1 MIKSSEIYE
10 RYNKLSKRNYVEEL
24 RKIRMATTDIISLVK
39 NNLLYFQMWTEV
51 EILQDDLSWKG
62 NSLRLLRG
70 RPPHKLSNDVDTE
83 HENSLSSPRPL
94 EFILPINMS
103 QYKENFLTLEC
114 LSQTFTHLCSPST
127 ERILLAIINDDGTI
141 VYYFVYKGV
150 RKPKRN

>member
-1 MIKSSEIYE
+1 MKDIINCRREITS
-10 RYNKLSKRNYVEEL
+10 RRL

-70 RPPHKLSNDVDTE
+70 RPPHKLNNDVDTE
-83 HENSLSSPRPL
+83 QENSLSSPRPL

>member
-1 MIKSSEIYE
+1 MKDIINCRREITS
-10 RYNKLSKRNYVEEL
+10 RRL
-24 RKIRMATTDIISLVK
+24 RKKRMATTDIISLVK

>member
-1 MIKSSEIYE
+1 MG
-10 RYNKLSKRNYVEEL
+10 
-24 RKIRMATTDIISLVK
+24 TTDIISLVK

-51 EILQDDLSWKG
+51 ELLQDVLPWKENTLS
-62 NSLRLLRG
+62 LLKG
-70 RPPHKLSNDVDTE
+70 RPPHKLSNDTEDTVGD
-83 HENSLSSPRPL
+83 HGMSPVQQT

-114 LSQTFTHLCSPST
+114 LSQVFTQLCDSVT

>member
-1 MIKSSEIYE
+1 
-10 RYNKLSKRNYVEEL
+10 
-24 RKIRMATTDIISLVK
+24 MATTDIISLVK

-114 LSQTFTHLCSPST
+114 LSQTFTHLCNPST

>member
-1 MIKSSEIYE
+1 MKDIINCRREITS
-10 RYNKLSKRNYVEEL
+10 RRLS
-24 RKIRMATTDIISLVK
+24 KIRMATTDIISLVK

>member
-1 MIKSSEIYE
+1 MG
-10 RYNKLSKRNYVEEL
+10 
-24 RKIRMATTDIISLVK
+24 TTDIISLVK

-51 EILQDDLSWKG
+51 ELLQDVLPWKG
-62 NSLRLLRG
+62 NNLNLLKG
-70 RPPHKLSNDVDTE
+70 RPPHKLSNDAEDTGGDKGP
-83 HENSLSSPRPL
+83 SPIQQP

-114 LSQTFTHLCSPST
+114 LSRIFTQLGDSTT

>member
-1 MIKSSEIYE
+1 ME
-10 RYNKLSKRNYVEEL
+10 
-24 RKIRMATTDIISLVK
+24 TTDIISLVK

-70 RPPHKLSNDVDTE
+70 RPPHKLSNDVDIE
-83 HENSLSSPRPL
+83 QENSLSSPRPL